1 MMEWLQDFE
10 IILPVALHSLILLA
24 VVLTLRL
31 ILVRAVLSRESLSV
45 ETRRRWTVNIRNALA
60 LVFIIGLIFI
70 WAHQLSAFAVS
81 LVAIAVALVLAT
93 KELILCISGTVLRV
107 GVNAYSMGDRISIGG
122 IRGNVVDQSL
132 LATTVLETGPNHVS
146 SQYTGRAV
154 VFPNSLLLSSPLINE
169 TYMKEYIVHV
179 LTVPLTTDDDWQAAE
194 RILLDIAKAECGP
207 FMDEARL
214 HMKELE
220 GKNWLDAPSV
230 EPRVSLHV
238 PEPGRINL
246 LLRIPTPAHRTS
258 RVEQAILRRFLLK
271 FKLAGKQYRDD
282 SS

>member
-10 IILPVALHSLILLA
+10 MILPVALHSLILLA
-24 VVLTLRL
+24 VVLALRL

-45 ETRRRWTVNIRNALA
+45 ETRRRWAVSIRNALA

-70 WAHQLSAFAVS
+70 WAHQLSTFAVS

-93 KELILCISGTVLRV
+93 KELILCISGTVLRI

-132 LATTVLETGPNHVS
+132 LATTVLETGPGHVS

-154 VFPNSLLLSSPLINE
+154 VFPNSLLMSSPLINE

-179 LTVPLTTDDDWQAAE
+179 MTIPLTSNDDWQMAE
-194 RILLDIAKAECGP
+194 KVLLEIARTECGP
-207 FMDEARL
+207 FIAEARL
-214 HMKELE
+214 HMKQLE

-238 PEPGRINL
+238 PEPGRLNL

-258 RVEQAILRRFLLK
+258 RVEQAILRRFLQA
-271 FKLAGKQYRDD
+271 FKLAGKQLRDD

>member
-1 MMEWLQDFE
+1 MMEWLSDFE
-10 IILPVALHSLILLA
+10 PLLPYALQS
-24 VVLTLRL
+24 VVLLTVVLALRVV
-31 ILVRAVLSRESLSV
+31 LVRTVLTRQTLPV
-45 ETRRRWTVNIRNALA
+45 ETRRRWAVNIRNVLA
-60 LVFIIGLIFI
+60 LVFVIGLIFI
-70 WAHQLSAFAVS
+70 WARQLGTFAVS

-107 GVNAYSMGDRISIGG
+107 GVNAYSMGDRIEIGG

-132 LATTVLETGPNHVS
+132 LATTVLETGPNHIS

-194 RILLDIAKAECGP
+194 KILLDIAKVECGP
-207 FMDEARL
+207 FMDVARL

-220 GKNWLDAPSV
+220 GRNWLDAPSV
-230 EPRVSLHV
+230 EPRVSVHV

-246 LLRIPTPAHRTS
+246 LLRVPTPAHRTS
-258 RVEQAILRRFLLK
+258 RVEQAILRRFLQT
-271 FKLAGKQYRDD
+271 FKLAGRQSRDD

>member
-1 MMEWLQDFE
+1 MMEWLRDFE
-10 IILPVALHSLILLA
+10 MILPDALHSLILLA
-24 VVLTLRL
+24 VILALRL
-31 ILVRAVLSRESLSV
+31 LLVRAVLSRESLSV
-45 ETRRRWTVNIRNALA
+45 ETRRRWAVNIRNALA

-70 WAHQLSAFAVS
+70 WAHQLSTFAVS

-107 GVNAYSMGDRISIGG
+107 GVNAYSMGDRISIAG

-132 LATTVLETGPNHVS
+132 LATTVLETGPGQIS

-154 VFPNSLLLSSPLINE
+154 VFPNSLLMSTPLINE

-179 LTVPLTTDDDWQAAE
+179 MTIPLTSNDDWQMAE
-194 RILLDIAKAECGP
+194 KVLLEVARAECGP
-207 FMDEARL
+207 FMAEARF
-214 HMKELE
+214 HMKQLE

-238 PEPGRINL
+238 PEPGRLNL

-258 RVEQAILRRFLLK
+258 RVEQAILRRFLQA
-271 FKLAGKQYRDD
+271 FKLAGKQSRDD

>member
-1 MMEWLQDFE
+1 MNWLPDLE
-10 IILPVALHSLILLA
+10 PILPDALHSLILLA
-24 VVLTLRL
+24 VVLVLRL
-31 ILVRAVLSRESLSV
+31 VLVRAVLSRESLPV
-45 ETRRRWTVNIRNALA
+45 ETRRRWAVNIRNILA
-60 LVFIIGLIFI
+60 LVFAIGLVFI

-107 GVNAYSMGDRISIGG
+107 GVNAFSLGDRIEIAG

-132 LATTVLETGPNHVS
+132 LATTVLETGPNHIS

-169 TYMKEYIVHV
+169 TYMKDYIVHV
-179 LTVPLTTDDDWQAAE
+179 MTIPLTTDDDWQAAE
-194 RILLDIAKAECGP
+194 KILLDIAKEECGP
-207 FMDEARL
+207 FMDVARL

-220 GKNWLDAPSV
+220 GNNWLDAPSV
-230 EPRVSLHV
+230 EPRVSLHI
-238 PEPGRINL
+238 PEPGKINL

-271 FKLAGKQYRDD
+271 FKLAGKQSRDD

>member
-24 VVLTLRL
+24 VVLALRL

-70 WAHQLSAFAVS
+70 WAHQLSTFAVS

-93 KELILCISGTVLRV
+93 KELILCISGTVLRI

-132 LATTVLETGPNHVS
+132 LATTVLETGPGHVS

-154 VFPNSLLLSSPLINE
+154 VFPNSLLMSSPLINE

-179 LTVPLTTDDDWQAAE
+179 MTIPLTSNDDWQMAE
-194 RILLDIAKAECGP
+194 KVLLEIARTECGP
-207 FMDEARL
+207 FIAEARL
-214 HMKELE
+214 HMKQLE

-238 PEPGRINL
+238 PEPGRLNL

-258 RVEQAILRRFLLK
+258 RVEQAILRRFLQA
-271 FKLAGKQYRDD
+271 FKLAGKQSRDD

>member
-24 VVLTLRL
+24 VVLALRL

-70 WAHQLSAFAVS
+70 WAHQLSTFAVS

-93 KELILCISGTVLRV
+93 KELILCISGTVLRI

-132 LATTVLETGPNHVS
+132 LATTVLETGPGHVS

-154 VFPNSLLLSSPLINE
+154 VFPNSLLMSSPLINE

-179 LTVPLTTDDDWQAAE
+179 MTIPLTSNDDWQMAE
-194 RILLDIAKAECGP
+194 KVLLEIARTECGP
-207 FMDEARL
+207 FIAEARL
-214 HMKELE
+214 HMKQLE

-238 PEPGRINL
+238 PEPGRLNL

-258 RVEQAILRRFLLK
+258 RVEQAILRRFLQV
-271 FKLAGKQYRDD
+271 FKLAGKQ
-282 SS
+282 

>member
-10 IILPVALHSLILLA
+10 MILPVALHSLILLA
-24 VVLTLRL
+24 VVLALRL

-45 ETRRRWTVNIRNALA
+45 ETRRRWAASIRNALA

-70 WAHQLSAFAVS
+70 WAHQLSTFAVS

-132 LATTVLETGPNHVS
+132 LATTVLETGPGHVS

-154 VFPNSLLLSSPLINE
+154 VFPNSLLMSSPLINE

-179 LTVPLTTDDDWQAAE
+179 MTIPLTSNDDWQMAE
-194 RILLDIAKAECGP
+194 KVLLEIARTECGP
-207 FMDEARL
+207 FIAEARL
-214 HMKELE
+214 HMKQLE

-238 PEPGRINL
+238 PEPGRLNL

-258 RVEQAILRRFLLK
+258 RVEQAILRRFLQA
-271 FKLAGKQYRDD
+271 FKLAGK
-282 SS
+282 

>member
-24 VVLTLRL
+24 VVLALRL

-70 WAHQLSAFAVS
+70 WAHQLSTFAVS

-132 LATTVLETGPNHVS
+132 LATTVLETGPGHVS

-154 VFPNSLLLSSPLINE
+154 VFPNSLLMSSPLINE

-179 LTVPLTTDDDWQAAE
+179 MTIPLTSNDDWQMAE
-194 RILLDIAKAECGP
+194 KVLLEIARTECGP
-207 FMDEARL
+207 FIAEARL
-214 HMKELE
+214 HMKQLE

-238 PEPGRINL
+238 PEPGRLNL

-258 RVEQAILRRFLLK
+258 RVEQAILRRFLQV
-271 FKLAGKQYRDD
+271 FKLAGKQ
-282 SS
+282 

>member
-24 VVLTLRL
+24 VVLALRL
-31 ILVRAVLSRESLSV
+31 ILVRAVLSRESLPV

-70 WAHQLSAFAVS
+70 WAHQLSTFAVS

-132 LATTVLETGPNHVS
+132 LATTVLETGPGHVS

-154 VFPNSLLLSSPLINE
+154 VFPNSLLMSSPLINE

-179 LTVPLTTDDDWQAAE
+179 MTIPLTSNDDWQMAE
-194 RILLDIAKAECGP
+194 KVLLEIARTECGP
-207 FMDEARL
+207 FIAEARL
-214 HMKELE
+214 HMKQLE

-238 PEPGRINL
+238 PEPGRLNL

-258 RVEQAILRRFLLK
+258 RVEQAILRRFLQA
-271 FKLAGKQYRDD
+271 FKLAGKQ
-282 SS
+282 

>member
-1 MMEWLQDFE
+1 MEWLPDLE
-10 IILPVALHSLILLA
+10 PILPDALHSLILLA
-24 VVLTLRL
+24 VVLVLRL
-31 ILVRAVLSRESLSV
+31 VLVRTVLTRQTLPV
-45 ETRRRWTVNIRNALA
+45 ETRRRWAVNIRNILA
-60 LVFIIGLIFI
+60 LVFGIGLVFI

-93 KELILCISGTVLRV
+93 KELILCISGTVLRI
-107 GVNAYSMGDRISIGG
+107 GVDAYSLGDRIEIGG

-132 LATTVLETGPNHVS
+132 LATTVLETGPNHIT

-179 LTVPLTTDDDWQAAE
+179 MTIPLTTDDDWQAAE

-238 PEPGRINL
+238 PEPWKINL

-258 RVEQAILRRFLLK
+258 RVEQAILRRFLQT

>member
-24 VVLTLRL
+24 VVLALRL

-70 WAHQLSAFAVS
+70 WAHQLSTFAVS

-132 LATTVLETGPNHVS
+132 LATTVLETGPGHVS

-154 VFPNSLLLSSPLINE
+154 VFPNSLLMSSPLINE

-179 LTVPLTTDDDWQAAE
+179 MTIPLTSNDDWQMAE
-194 RILLDIAKAECGP
+194 KVLLEIARTECGP
-207 FMDEARL
+207 FIAEARL
-214 HMKELE
+214 HMKQLE

-238 PEPGRINL
+238 PEPGRLNL

-258 RVEQAILRRFLLK
+258 RVEQAILRRFLQA
-271 FKLAGKQYRDD
+271 FKLAGKQ
-282 SS
+282 

>member
-10 IILPVALHSLILLA
+10 MILPVALHSLILLA
-24 VVLTLRL
+24 VVLALRL

-45 ETRRRWTVNIRNALA
+45 ETRRRWAASIRNALA

-70 WAHQLSAFAVS
+70 WAHQLSTFAVS

-132 LATTVLETGPNHVS
+132 LATTVLETGPGHVS

-154 VFPNSLLLSSPLINE
+154 VFPNSLLMSSPLINE

-179 LTVPLTTDDDWQAAE
+179 MTIPLTSNDDWQMAE
-194 RILLDIAKAECGP
+194 KVLLEIARTECGP
-207 FMDEARL
+207 FIAEARL
-214 HMKELE
+214 HMKQLE

-238 PEPGRINL
+238 PEPGRLNL

-258 RVEQAILRRFLLK
+258 RVEQAILRRFLQA
-271 FKLAGKQYRDD
+271 FKLAGKQSRDD

>member
-24 VVLTLRL
+24 VVLALRL

-70 WAHQLSAFAVS
+70 WAHQLSTFAVS

-93 KELILCISGTVLRV
+93 KELILCISGTVLRI

-132 LATTVLETGPNHVS
+132 LATTVLETGPGHVS

-154 VFPNSLLLSSPLINE
+154 VFPNSLLMSSPLINE

-179 LTVPLTTDDDWQAAE
+179 MTIPLTSNDDWQMAE
-194 RILLDIAKAECGP
+194 KVLLEIARTECGP
-207 FMDEARL
+207 FIAEARL
-214 HMKELE
+214 HMKQLE

-238 PEPGRINL
+238 PEPGRLNL

-258 RVEQAILRRFLLK
+258 RVEQAILRRFLQA
-271 FKLAGKQYRDD
+271 FKLAGKQ
-282 SS
+282 

>member
-1 MMEWLQDFE
+1 MEWLPDLKP
-10 IILPVALHSLILLA
+10 ILPDALHSLILLA
-24 VVLTLRL
+24 VVLVLRL
-31 ILVRAVLSRESLSV
+31 VLVRGILSRESLPV
-45 ETRRRWTVNIRNALA
+45 ETRRRWAVNIRNTLA
-60 LVFIIGLIFI
+60 LVFAIGLVFI

-107 GVNAYSMGDRISIGG
+107 GVNAYSLGDRIEIGG

-154 VFPNSLLLSSPLINE
+154 VFPNSLLLSTPLINE

-179 LTVPLTTDDDWQAAE
+179 MTIPLTTDDDWQAAE

-207 FMDEARL
+207 FMDVARL

-220 GKNWLDAPSV
+220 GNNWLDAPSV
-230 EPRVSLHV
+230 EPRVSLHI
-238 PEPGRINL
+238 PEPGKINL
-246 LLRIPTPAHRTS
+246 LLRVPTPAHRTS
-258 RVEQAILRRFLLK
+258 RVEQAILRRFLQT